1 MHPGE
6 ALRDGPC
13 LVGLQPADE
22 VPGELDIAQR
32 RHLLERF
39 LQITL
44 AEVPHAEACGR
55 AHERHRLRLAHG
67 EECDGVDTALPPGGG
82 ACDAITDV
90 AHTLR

>member
-44 AEVPHAEACGR
+44 AEVPHAEGRGR
-55 AHERHRLRLAHG
+55 AHELHRLRLAHG
-67 EECDGVDTALPPGGG
+67 EECDAVHTALAARGG
-82 ACDAITDV
+82 AFDAIADV